1 MTAESLSIE
10 KRHDRKVLVT
20 YRDAVSYCSMKI
32 VHAGTRAA
40 VEYRLTSQDY

>member
-20 YRDAVSYCSMKI
+20 YRCAVSYCPMKI

-40 VEYRLTSQDY
+40 VEYHLTGRDY

>member
-1 MTAESLSIE
+1 MAKSLSIE
-10 KRHDRKVLVT
+10 RRRHGKVVVT

-40 VEYRLTSQDY
+40 VEYHLTGRDY